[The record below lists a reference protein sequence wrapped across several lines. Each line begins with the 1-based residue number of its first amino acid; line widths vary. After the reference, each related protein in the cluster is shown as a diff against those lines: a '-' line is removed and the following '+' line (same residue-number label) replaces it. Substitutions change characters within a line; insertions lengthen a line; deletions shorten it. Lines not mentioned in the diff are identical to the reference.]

1 MDLSTESSREESREK
16 RKRLVAE
23 CAARLVAARKERGLS
38 PAECADALH
47 IPRSTW
53 SDYESDALPDAVRG
67 AEIEAFLGVARGGI
81 YRQANDLSAANATP
95 APVDSLDAPAPT
107 VAA

>member
-1 MDLSTESSREESREK
+1 MDVSAESTREETRER

-38 PAECADALH
+38 PAECADGLH

-67 AEIEAFLGVARGGI
+67 AQIEAFLGVARGGI
-81 YRQANDLSAANATP
+81 YRQSDDLAAANATP
-95 APVDSLDAPAPT
+95 APAD
-107 VAA
+107 VADRPVVVA